1 MSGEW
6 KGWNNWARY
15 EKAGIVER
23 SLDFSEEDIIVD
35 HAVGRTKKAIG
46 KCWPM
51 DAALAYS
58 LMKAGPN
65 AALTWADL
73 VNPFTRAA
81 AVMMSRKVAWGK
93 VPTPGTPSCG
103 HDEFIGYRAMLGR
116 PSQDDN
122 GFLNFNT
129 STWSARPMSKWFDKL
144 ELPADHPAR
153 PLAEIRLK
161 KYQGISFEHILQT
174 PAFKP
179 LLDLLVEQFPN
190 FKVLKDTTIQYTVDP
205 YKGECA
211 WKDDADKTCLHHNT
225 PKSNMWA
232 LVRNDDGDG
241 FVTAYNRSACSAQ
254 WNNQQWQNVDI
265 NPTSTVSWDE
275 VRRSMAAAVP
285 QHVVIDYI
293 KKSLL
298 RMLKRNDNIVSKE
311 GIGKNATH
319 KWSDWGWLAEMASYV
334 KNTNSKKR
342 KEGDIVNGW
351 VYTKVRSRQS
361 HGHEIA
367 DFVWNPQED
376 VKDYIV
382 GRKEESDWQQRSVLT
397 NMRFATKAQA
407 QAFAEAIA
415 AAHLEGGGHFACRK
429 HEDFEKSEDN
439 GSCSW
444 SIRSITLSL
453 VMKGTVD
460 PEDYFSPEDIVM
472 LMRNAAPSVINE
484 HRENFEKLP
493 SYSITEVTPVAAE

>member
-6 KGWNNWARY
+6 KGWNTWARY

-51 DAALAYS
+51 DAAVAYS

-65 AALTWADL
+65 AELTWSDL

-81 AVMMSRKVAWGK
+81 AVIMSRKVAWGS

-116 PSQDDN
+116 PSQDSA
-122 GFLNFNT
+122 GFLQFNT
-129 STWSARPMSKWFDKL
+129 SSWNPSPITKWFDDL
-144 ELPADHPAR
+144 ELPDDHPAR
-153 PLAEIRLK
+153 PLAVIRLSD
-161 KYQGISFEHILQT
+161 YRGIAFENILQT

-179 LLDLLVEQFPN
+179 LLDLLVEQFPDL
-190 FKVLKDTTIQYTVDP
+190 KVRENTILQYKVEA

-211 WKDDADKTCLHHNT
+211 WKDEDNKPCLHHDT
-225 PKSNMWA
+225 PKSTMWA
-232 LVRNDDGDG
+232 LVRNEDGDG
-241 FVTAYNRSACSAQ
+241 FVTAYSRAACSGG
-254 WNNQQWQNVDI
+254 WNNNQWSGVDI

-311 GIGKNATH
+311 GIGRSAKH

-351 VYTKVRSRQS
+351 VYTKTRSRQS
-361 HGHEIA
+361 YGHEIA
-367 DFVWNPQED
+367 DFVWHPQEEQ
-376 VKDYIV
+376 KDYIV
-382 GRKEESDWQQRSVLT
+382 GRKENGDWNQRGILT
-397 NMRFATKAQA
+397 NMRFASKAQA

-415 AAHLEGGGHFACRK
+415 AAHLEGGGHFAYRK
-429 HEDFEKSEDN
+429 HEDFEKSEDTDL
-439 GSCSW
+439 CSW
-444 SIRSITLSL
+444 SIRSISLNL
-453 VMKGTVD
+453 VMKGVVD
-460 PEDYFSPEDIVM
+460 PEDYFSPEDIMM
-472 LMRNAAPSVINE
+472 LMRNAAPSVIDE
-484 HRENFEKLP
+484 HREKFEQLP
-493 SYSITEVTPVAAE
+493 NYSIQEVAPVAAE

>member
-6 KGWNNWARY
+6 QGWNTWARY

-51 DAALAYS
+51 DAAVAYS

-65 AALTWADL
+65 AELTWSDL

-81 AVMMSRKVAWGK
+81 AVIMSRKVAWGD

-103 HDEFIGYRAMLGR
+103 HDEFSGYRAKLGR
-116 PSQDDN
+116 PSQDGN
-122 GFLNFNT
+122 GFLNFRTSSWNT
-129 STWSARPMSKWFDKL
+129 RTMEEWFDDL
-144 ELPADHPAR
+144 ELAADHPAR
-153 PLAEIRLK
+153 PLATIRLSD
-161 KYQGISFEHILQT
+161 YRGIVFENILQT

-179 LLDLLVEQFPN
+179 LLDLLIEQFPN
-190 FKVLKDTTIQYTVDP
+190 FKVRKDTTVQYDISS

-211 WKDDADKTCLHHNT
+211 WKDDDEKTCLHHDT
-225 PKSNMWA
+225 PQSSMWA
-232 LVRNDDGDG
+232 LVRNEDGDG
-241 FVTAYNRSACSAQ
+241 FVTAYGRSACRGG
-254 WNNQQWQNVDI
+254 WNNDQWRNRDI
-265 NPTSTVSWDE
+265 VPTRTVSWDE

-311 GIGKNATH
+311 GKGKTAKH

-351 VYTKVRSRQS
+351 VYTKTRSRQS
-361 HGHEIA
+361 YGHEIA
-367 DFVWNPQED
+367 DFVWHPQEEQ
-376 VKDYIV
+376 KDYIV
-382 GRKEESDWQQRSVLT
+382 GRKEHGDWNQRGILT
-397 NMRFATKAQA
+397 NMRFASKAQA

-415 AAHLEGGGHFACRK
+415 TAHLEGGGHFAHRK
-429 HEDFEKSEDN
+429 HEDFEKSEDD
-439 GSCSW
+439 GVCSW
-444 SIRSITLSL
+444 SIRSINLNL
-453 VMKGTVD
+453 VMKGVVD
-460 PEDYFSPEDIVM
+460 PEDYFSPEDIM
-472 LMRNAAPSVINE
+472 TLMRNAAPSVIDE
-484 HRENFEKLP
+484 HRENFERLP
-493 SYSITEVTPVAAE
+493 AYNIKEVAPVAAQ

>member
-6 KGWNNWARY
+6 KGWNTWARY

-35 HAVGRTKKAIG
+35 HAVGRTQKAIG

-51 DAALAYS
+51 DAAVAYS

-65 AALTWADL
+65 AELTWSDL

-81 AVMMSRKVAWGK
+81 AVIMSRKVAWGS

-103 HDEFIGYRAMLGR
+103 HDEFIGYRALLGR
-116 PSQDDN
+116 PSQNSN
-122 GFLNFNT
+122 GWLTFNT
-129 STWSARPMSKWFDKL
+129 SSWNPSSMKGWFDSL
-144 ELPADHPAR
+144 ELPDDHPAR
-153 PLAEIRLK
+153 PLAVIRLSE
-161 KYQGISFEHILQT
+161 YRGIAFENILQT

-179 LLDLLVEQFPN
+179 LLDLLVEQFPD
-190 FKVLKDTTIQYTVDP
+190 FKVQQDTIVQYKIEG

-211 WKDDADKTCLHHNT
+211 WKDEANKTCLHHDT
-225 PKSNMWA
+225 PKSTMWA
-232 LVRNDDGDG
+232 LVRNEDGDG
-241 FVTAYNRSACSAQ
+241 FVTAYSRAACSGG
-254 WNNQQWQNVDI
+254 WNNNQWSGVDI

-311 GIGKNATH
+311 GIGRSAKH
-319 KWSDWGWLAEMASYV
+319 KWSDWSWLAEMASYV

-351 VYTKVRSRQS
+351 VYTKTRSRQS
-361 HGHEIA
+361 YGHEIA
-367 DFVWNPQED
+367 DFVWNPQEEQ
-376 VKDYIV
+376 KDYIV
-382 GRKEESDWQQRSVLT
+382 GRKEQGDWNQRGILT
-397 NMRFATKAQA
+397 NMRFASKAQA

-415 AAHLEGGGHFACRK
+415 AAHLEGGGHLACRK
-429 HEDFEKSEDN
+429 HEDFEKSEDTDQ
-439 GSCSW
+439 CSW
-444 SIRSITLSL
+444 SIRSINLNL

-460 PEDYFSPEDIVM
+460 PEDYFSPEDIMM
-472 LMRNAAPSVINE
+472 LMRNAAPSVIDE
-484 HRENFEKLP
+484 HRENFERLP
-493 SYSITEVTPVAAE
+493 NYIIKEVAPVAAQ